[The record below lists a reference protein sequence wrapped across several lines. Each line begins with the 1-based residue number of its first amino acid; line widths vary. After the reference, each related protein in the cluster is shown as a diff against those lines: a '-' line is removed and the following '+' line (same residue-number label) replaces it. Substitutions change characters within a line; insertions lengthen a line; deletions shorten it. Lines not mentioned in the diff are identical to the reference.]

1 MTRHVRVMELFAG
14 VGGLGYGFSK
24 LPLFEVVAA
33 NEIEPDIARAYQLN
47 YPQVQMVNAD
57 IASLDEKKLLQMTG
71 GKFIDLVVGG
81 ATLSVL
87 FHTGKTKNGR
97 AGQSVFTVSA
107 GAGNS
112 EAAGICL

>member
-14 VGGLGYGFSK
+14 VGGLGYGFSR

-57 IASLDEKKLLQMTG
+57 IASLDEKKLLQMAG

-81 ATLSVL
+81 
-87 FHTGKTKNGR
+87 HP
-97 AGQSVFTVSA
+97 VSPIPHWENA
-107 GAGNS
+107 KWTRGP
-112 EAAGICL
+112 ICFYSICGCWKF